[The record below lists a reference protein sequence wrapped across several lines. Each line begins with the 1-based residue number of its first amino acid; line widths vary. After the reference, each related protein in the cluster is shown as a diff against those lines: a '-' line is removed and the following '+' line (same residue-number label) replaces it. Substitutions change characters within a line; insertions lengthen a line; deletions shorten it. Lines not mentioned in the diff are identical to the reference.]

1 MGARGLPDFD
11 SARNHSLNP
20 TGVVAALAAEARTLG
35 PQTRRSD
42 GLVLIGDGLLVAVNG
57 IGTAAATLAARSL
70 VEAGATALISWGMA
84 GGLDPKLRAGT
95 VCLPNEVI
103 SKDGASYFTTPH
115 WRELLRAA
123 AATAASLPVIG
134 GKLLTSAHI
143 IDAVAGKACAFR
155 ETGAAAVDMESLA
168 VAQVA
173 AAHGLPF
180 IAVRAIV
187 DCAADELPGSVLAAS
202 RAGQVQ
208 IRQLI
213 RGLARSPFDV
223 AALVRLARRYRAATR
238 SLRAVARTGA
248 LVPRPRLAV
257 HGARIA

>member
-1 MGARGLPDFD
+1 MGARGFPDAD

-35 PQTRRSD
+35 PQIRRSD
-42 GLVLIGDGLLVAVNG
+42 GLALIGDGLLVAVNG

-70 VEAGATALISWGMA
+70 VEAGATALVSWGMA

-115 WRELLRAA
+115 WRELLS
-123 AATAASLPVIG
+123 AATAASVPVIG
-134 GKLLTSAHI
+134 GKLLTSAYI

-173 AAHGLPF
+173 ASHGLPF

-213 RGLARSPFDV
+213 RRLARSPIDV

-248 LVPRPRLAV
+248 LAPRQRLAV